1 MKKSQKIFLNISLV
15 LTCLCIATS
24 AFPQGAAVN
33 LTGAPADNSAV
44 LDVSSSNKGMLVPR
58 VALIDTSDA
67 VTIPQPQVSLL
78 VYNTTSGNGL
88 VPGYYYNSGSQISPY
103 WSQLMPNPANSALDM
118 SLLKIVNLATCTD
131 NLDAANKAYVDAQVA
146 LVGGSGGPAM
156 PTMISDQS
164 SSTMNYRSACDY
176 CRTLTEGGYTDW
188 YIPNFEQFWY
198 VISSTTAPI
207 PNSTSNVYSWV
218 NQPDGGYGYYIL
230 IVNIAN
236 GNASRDSGSNPNYVR
251 CVR

>member
-1 MKKSQKIFLNISLV
+1 MKKLLKIFLRISLALV
-15 LTCLCIATS
+15 CLCLATRV
-24 AFPQGAAVN
+24 FPQGAAVN

-58 VALIDTSDA
+58 VALIDTVDA

-78 VYNTTSGNGL
+78 VYNTTTGNGL
-88 VPGYYYNSGSQISPY
+88 VPGYYYNSGSQTSPK
-103 WSQLMPNPANSALDM
+103 WSQLMPNSANSALDM

-164 SSTMNYRSACDY
+164 PAAMNFRGACDY
-176 CRTLTEGGYTDW
+176 CRTLAEGGYTDW
-188 YIPNFEQFWY
+188 YLPTFQQFWY
-198 VISSTTAPI
+198 VISST
-207 PNSTSNVYSWV
+207 NSAILNPTSNTYLWV
-218 NQPDGGYGYYIL
+218 NDPDGGGGYYIQ
-230 IVNIAN
+230 IVNIFDGSSA
-236 GNASRDSGSNPNYVR
+236 RESGSNSHYVR